1 MRAFQLFGTVLAT
14 LLLTAC
20 ASSTS
25 PQAAAN
31 AAATAQ
37 QAAPAEPVAPVT
49 PPPQPA
55 VEQAPEPVQQT
66 PAQQASQAAKTPPAT
81 EPAQP
86 AQPAQAAAPAPAAK
100 PLPRVSLK
108 TTMGEIVIELEQ
120 EKAPKS
126 VDNFLKYVKSGF
138 YNGTIFQRVEKGFVI
153 QAGGYDAKLL
163 PRRTRK
169 PIVNESANGLSN
181 GPYTV
186 AMARQ
191 DDPNSATSQ
200 FFINLANNAGLD
212 RENRMDA
219 GYAVFG
225 RVVEGQA
232 VVDKIANVVVDDKP
246 GFANVPVVPIVIKSA
261 KVVKVK

>member
-1 MRAFQLFGTVLAT
+1 MRASHLFSAVLAS
-14 LLLTAC
+14 LALSAC

-25 PQAAAN
+25 PQAEAN
-31 AAATAQ
+31 AAAVAAR
-37 QAAPAEPVAPVT
+37 QAAPADAVAPVT

-55 VEQAPEPVQQT
+55 ARTATEPVQAT
-66 PAQQASQAAKTPPAT
+66 PAQQAAQAAQTPPAT
-81 EPAQP
+81 E
-86 AQPAQAAAPAPAAK
+86 AAPAAAQQPAAQAPARK
-100 PLPRVSLK
+100 LPRVSLK

-120 EKAPKS
+120 DKAPKT

-138 YNGTIFQRVEKGFVI
+138 YNGLIFQRVEKGFVI
-153 QAGGYDAKLL
+153 QAGGYDSKLV

-169 PIVNESANGLSN
+169 PIVNEAGNGLSN

-191 DDPNSATSQ
+191 DAPNSATSQ

-232 VVDKIANVVVDDKP
+232 VVDKIADVVVDDKP

>member
-1 MRAFQLFGTVLAT
+1 MRAFHLFGTVLAS
-14 LLLTAC
+14 LVLSAC

-25 PQAAAN
+25 PQAGAN
-31 AAATAQ
+31 AAAVAAE

-49 PPPQPA
+49 PPPQP
-55 VEQAPEPVQQT
+55 VVQPAPEPVQQT
-66 PAQQASQAAKTPPAT
+66 PAQQAAQAAGTPPA
-81 EPAQP
+81 A
-86 AQPAQAAAPAPAAK
+86 AAAPQAAEPAAPPAK

-108 TTMGEIVIELEQ
+108 TTMGEIVIELEKD
-120 EKAPKS
+120 KAPKT

-153 QAGGYDAKLL
+153 QAGGYDAKLT

-169 PIVNESANGLSN
+169 PIVNEAGNGLSN

-200 FFINLANNAGLD
+200 FFVNLANNAGLD

-219 GYAVFG
+219 GYTVFG

-232 VVDKIANVVVDDKP
+232 VVDKIAGVVVDDKP

>member
-1 MRAFQLFGTVLAT
+1 MRAFQLFGAVLAT
-14 LLLTAC
+14 LLLSAC

-31 AAATAQ
+31 AAAVTAQ

-49 PPPQPA
+49 PPPQPT

-66 PAQQASQAAKTPPAT
+66 PAQQASQAAQTPPA
-81 EPAQP
+81 AG
-86 AQPAQAAAPAPAAK
+86 PAQAAAPAPAAR

-108 TTMGEIVIELEQ
+108 TSMGEIVIELEKD
-120 EKAPKS
+120 KAPKS

-200 FFINLANNAGLD
+200 FFVNLANNAGLD